1 MRKLEMLSNAWAD
14 TLSKLDDGDLE
25 LPLAYPGP
33 GPRPLRLAVAWANSE
48 LMKNIAE
55 IGCVR
60 HLFEASRGNLRS
72 GE

>member
-1 MRKLEMLSNAWAD
+1 
-14 TLSKLDDGDLE
+14 
-25 LPLAYPGP
+25 
-33 GPRPLRLAVAWANSE
+33 
-48 LMKNIAE
+48 MKNIAE